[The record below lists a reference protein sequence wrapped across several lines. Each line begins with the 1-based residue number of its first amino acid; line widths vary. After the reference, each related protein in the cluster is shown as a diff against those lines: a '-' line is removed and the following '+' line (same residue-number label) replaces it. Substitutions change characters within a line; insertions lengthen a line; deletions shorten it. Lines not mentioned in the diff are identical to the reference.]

1 MNHITFIVQLMEYNY
16 QENTFNIDFKIFVFY
31 KDQMMELFNMLMKID
46 PFRPIKENNTR
57 NNGNLAA
64 GLSQSAVS
72 ENVDEGESISLGK
85 SLFEDILQII

>member
-1 MNHITFIVQLMEYNY
+1 
-16 QENTFNIDFKIFVFY
+16 
-31 KDQMMELFNMLMKID
+31 MLMKID